1 MASFDKRQGKTSQEQ
16 QHQQPELD
24 KGQLPD
30 GKREEVRRFQPVDT
44 RKGGQLL
51 QDPTFGNRPNDN
63 GRDALLD
70 PMRQAKP
77 EMMAVVSVMIP
88 ELSNSRSPQAAA
100 LMREFENPAV
110 LRSYLINPQK
120 TAQLLG
126 DKYPDMRDAL
136 NKNAPFVQEGAHLRE
151 NKSSGL
157 YARISQEVTRGISP
171 NKSFVRHHMDKLLSS
186 AVPAALGGSAG
197 LETKAYEL
205 LRNRAENKEFNSAG
219 ARIEHSISKLM
230 RSPQAREDLKEV
242 AGLASARPSAQ
253 IQTGK
258 PAPTASQ
265 PVKEAAPQTG
275 VPTTNGKQVQGPLKQ
290 VAGPTPGAEAQPQMA
305 APPASTELP
314 KMVQA
319 KETAPVGGANPA
331 SGPAPTPSK
340 PGAGIPVPEVK
351 PAGVPATNGTTV
363 TGPLQTV
370 NPQPPAGP
378 KPPLMSAM
386 NPTTG
391 VPVLGGGTV
400 TGDLKIVTPAPGAD
414 ATPQIKAPPAPEQKA
429 APVPEQKTTPM
440 PEQKPAV
447 SPEQTP
453 PVAPVPDQLLKAQT
467 QQMEAT
473 IAKLEASLKKAT
485 DTTEAMMK
493 KLQESETRNADLMKR
508 LEESERRSQR
518 MELKS
523 DVNDI
528 LRDQKQKT
536 ANGKELDEAINAVAN
551 PEQKNL
557 PTAEQVATK
566 VTELREQAKQ
576 KEVQAQKELAKR
588 INESF
593 TTLPAGANVVQTR
606 EWTTKN
612 MALHDSLDDKGKKA
626 FTNFIQNTYQFKQ
639 DQETFDPMS
648 FFNRKI
654 ADAAGFEISNATKA
668 VQVYIPSGG
677 SIPNGMAPKMTT
689 FYEPDPVRI
698 AQILRSV
705 SDLKDV
711 LPHVQANP
719 AVQAARDKLPKEGLI
734 FKEDGVHQKSIDAR
748 LAGNKIEAEAL
759 LLRSLVESGDMK
771 DPAQRKKV
779 IREALSSDK
788 AQSDQIR
795 ALYKE
800 KFDTDLFA
808 DLKKANVQQLAE
820 RDSADAEVKKQE
832 EALQK
837 ARKKAEAAAAKVDD
851 LLE

>member
-1 MASFDKRQGKTSQEQ
+1 MVFDKRQGKTSQEQ

-44 RKGGQLL
+44 RKGGQVL
-51 QDPTFGNRPNDN
+51 QDPNFGKRPNDY
-63 GRDALLD
+63 GRDAVLD

-88 ELSNSRSPQAAA
+88 ELSNTRSPQAAA

-110 LRSYLINPQK
+110 LRSYLINPEK

-126 DKYPDMRDAL
+126 QKYPDMRDAL
-136 NKNAPFVQEGAHLRE
+136 SKNAPFVQEGSHLRE

-157 YARISQEVTRGISP
+157 YARISQEVAQGINP
-171 NKSFVRHHMDKLLSS
+171 DKSFVRHHMDKLLSS
-186 AVPAALGGSAG
+186 PIPAALGGSAG
-197 LETKAYEL
+197 LETQAYEL
-205 LRNRAENKEFNSAG
+205 LRNRAENKDFNAAG
-219 ARIEHSISKLM
+219 ARIEHTISKLM
-230 RSPQAREDLKEV
+230 RSPRAREDLKEV
-242 AGLASARPSAQ
+242 AGLASARPSPQ
-253 IQTGK
+253 TQTGK

-265 PVKEAAPQTG
+265 PVKEAAPQPG
-275 VPTTNGKQVQGPLKQ
+275 VPTTTGKQVQGPLKP
-290 VAGPTPGAEAQPQMA
+290 VAGPTPGAAAQPQMA

-319 KETAPVGGANPA
+319 KESPAVGGANPT
-331 SGPAPTPSK
+331 SIPTPAPIK
-340 PGAGIPVPEVK
+340 PGAGIPVPEIK
-351 PAGVPATNGTTV
+351 SAGVPTTNGSTV
-363 TGPLQTV
+363 TGPLNIV
-370 NPQPPAGP
+370 NPQTPSSAPR
-378 KPPLMSAM
+378 PPLISAM
-386 NPTTG
+386 DPSPA
-391 VPVLGGGTV
+391 VPLVGGGTV
-400 TGDLKIVTPAPGAD
+400 SGDLKMVPPGPD
-414 ATPQIKAPPAPEQKA
+414 AKSTPQIKPPAAPEPKAAPMPEQKA
-429 APVPEQKTTPM
+429 APMPDQKPAATPEQK
-440 PEQKPAV
+440 
-447 SPEQTP
+447 P

-473 IAKLEASLKKAT
+473 IAKLEESLKKAT

-493 KLQESETRNADLMKR
+493 KLQESENRNADLMKR
-508 LEESERRSQR
+508 LEESERRAQR

-528 LRDQKQKT
+528 LREQKQKT
-536 ANGKELDEAINAVAN
+536 ASGKEIDEAITAATK
-551 PEQKNL
+551 PEQKEL
-557 PTAEQVATK
+557 PSPEQVVTK

-576 KEVQAQKELAKR
+576 KEIQAQKDLAKK

-593 TTLPAGANVVQTR
+593 ATLPAGANVAQTR

-612 MALHDSLDDKGKKA
+612 MALHDSLDDKGRKA
-626 FTNFIQNTYQFKQ
+626 FTNYIQNTYQFKQ
-639 DQETFDPMS
+639 DRETFDPMT

-654 ADAAGFEISNATKA
+654 ADAAGLEISNATRA
-668 VQVYIPSGG
+668 RQVYIPSGG
-677 SIPNGMAPKMTT
+677 SIPNGMPPTLTT

-698 AQILRSV
+698 AEVLRSV

-719 AVQAARDKLPKEGLI
+719 AVQAARDKLPKDGMI

-748 LAGNKIEAEAL
+748 LAGNRIEAEAL

-771 DPAQRKKV
+771 DTAQRKKV
-779 IREALSSDK
+779 IREALGPDK

-795 ALYKE
+795 ALYRE
-800 KFDTDLFA
+800 KFETDLFA
-808 DLKKANVQQLAE
+808 DLKKANARQLDE
-820 RDSADAEVKKQE
+820 RDSAAAEVKKQE

-837 ARKKAEAAAAKVDD
+837 ARDKAKAAAEKVDD
-851 LLE
+851 LME

>member
-1 MASFDKRQGKTSQEQ
+1 MVSFDKRQGKTSQEQ

-30 GKREEVRRFQPVDT
+30 GKRDEVRRFQSVDT

-51 QDPTFGNRPNDN
+51 QDPNFGKRPNDY

-88 ELSNSRSPQAAA
+88 ELSTSRSPQAAA

-120 TAQLLG
+120 TAQILG
-126 DKYPDMRDAL
+126 QKFPEMSDAL

-151 NKSSGL
+151 NRSSGL
-157 YARISQEVTRGISP
+157 YARINQEVAQGISP
-171 NKSFVRHHMDKLLSS
+171 GQSFVRHHMDKLLSS
-186 AVPAALGGSAG
+186 AIPASLGGSAG
-197 LETKAYEL
+197 METKAYEL
-205 LRNRAENKEFNSAG
+205 LRNRVENKEFNSAG

-230 RSPQAREDLKEV
+230 TSPQAREDLREV
-242 AGLASARPSAQ
+242 AGIASARPSPQ
-253 IQTGK
+253 IQATK
-258 PAPTASQ
+258 PAPTAAQ
-265 PVKEAAPQTG
+265 QVKEVAPQHG
-275 VPTTNGKQVQGPLKQ
+275 VPTTDGKQVQGPLKQ

-305 APPASTELP
+305 APPAPTELP
-314 KMVQA
+314 KMIQA
-319 KETAPVGGANPA
+319 KE
-331 SGPAPTPSK
+331 PAPGGGTTPAPSK

-351 PAGVPATNGTTV
+351 PAVEPATNV
-363 TGPLQTV
+363 T
-370 NPQPPAGP
+370 PQAPAGP
-378 KPPLMSAM
+378 RPPSMSAM
-386 NPTTG
+386 NPAPGAPSPG

-400 TGDLKIVTPAPGAD
+400 TGDLKIVPPAPAGAS
-414 ATPQIKAPPAPEQKA
+414 TPQMKPTTPPEQKA
-429 APVPEQKTTPM
+429 APTPEQKAAPT
-440 PEQKPAV
+440 PEQKPAAA
-447 SPEQTP
+447 PEQSP
-453 PVAPVPDQLLKAQT
+453 PVAPLPDQVLKAQN

-473 IAKLEASLKKAT
+473 IAKLEESLKKAT

-493 KLQESETRNADLMKR
+493 RLQESENRNADLMKR
-508 LEESERRSQR
+508 LEESERRAQR

-536 ANGKELDEAINAVAN
+536 ASGKELDEAITASTK
-551 PEQKNL
+551 PDQKEL
-557 PTAEQVATK
+557 PSAEQVATK

-576 KEVQAQKELAKR
+576 KEIQAQKDLAKK

-593 TTLPAGANVVQTR
+593 ATLPAGANVAQTR

-626 FTNFIQNTYQFKQ
+626 FTNYIQNTYQFKQ
-639 DQETFDPMS
+639 DQETIEPMS
-648 FFNRKI
+648 FFNQKI
-654 ADAAGFEISNATKA
+654 ADAAGLEISNATKA
-668 VQVYIPSGG
+668 VQVYIPSGA
-677 SIPNGMAPKMTT
+677 SIPNGMPPKMTT

-719 AVQAARDKLPKEGLI
+719 AVQAARDKLPKVGMI

-748 LAGNKIEAEAL
+748 LAGNNIEAEAL

-779 IREALSSDK
+779 IREALGSDK

-795 ALYKE
+795 ELYKQ

-808 DLKKANVQQLAE
+808 DLKKANARQLAE
-820 RDSADAEVKKQE
+820 RESADAEVKKQE

-837 ARKKAEAAAAKVDD
+837 AREKAKAAAEKVDD
-851 LLE
+851 LVE